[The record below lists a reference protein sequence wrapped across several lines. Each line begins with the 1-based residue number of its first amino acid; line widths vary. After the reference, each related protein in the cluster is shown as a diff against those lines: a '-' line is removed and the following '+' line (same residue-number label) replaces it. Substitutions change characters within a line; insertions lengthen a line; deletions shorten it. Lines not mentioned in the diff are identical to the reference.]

1 MGWDRGYYYRV
12 RKIDSRVVREYVG
25 AGPIANLVAQQDA
38 IERQKREDE
47 RAEWRAKC
55 AELEALDAPLNELDD
70 LADLLA
76 RAALVAAGFHQHK
89 RSEWRRRRR
98 PPS

>member
-12 RKIDSRVVREYVG
+12 RKIDGRVAREYIG
-25 AGPIANLVAQQDA
+25 AGPVATLVAQQDA

-47 RAEWRAKC
+47 RADWRAKR
-55 AELEALDAPLNELDD
+55 AEMDALAAPLDVLND

-76 RAALVAAGFHQHK
+76 RAALVSAGFHQHK
-89 RSEWRRRRR
+89 RGEWRRRRR
-98 PPS
+98 PQT